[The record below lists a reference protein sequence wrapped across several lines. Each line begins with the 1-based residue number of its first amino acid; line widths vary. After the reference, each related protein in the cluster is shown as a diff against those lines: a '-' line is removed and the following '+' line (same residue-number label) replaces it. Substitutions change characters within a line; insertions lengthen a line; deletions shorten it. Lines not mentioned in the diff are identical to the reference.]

1 MYCNLVEMFSRASF
15 VFGNFVGCFVKMSL
29 VSCLRIPTP
38 KGALYSGRTSLKT
51 RTVAC
56 FCFLKRYSVIAILT
70 A

>member
-1 MYCNLVEMFSRASF
+1 MV
-15 VFGNFVGCFVKMSL
+15 GNFVGCFDMISR

-51 RTVAC
+51 KIVAC
-56 FCFLKRYSVIAILT
+56 FCFLNRYSVIAILT